1 MVVLLA
7 TCTLLA
13 AVGITTVSVLTK
25 EMPALTGYSASANTT
40 LYSVYNNVYSG
51 FSLSTV
57 LPVVV
62 IAGIIVSL
70 FVGCFAAFKNSGVLV
85 APEV

>member
-13 AVGITTVSVLTK
+13 AVGITTMSVLTK

-40 LYSVYNNVYSG
+40 LYSVYNNVYSS
-51 FSLSTV
+51 FSLAAVVPV
-57 LPVVV
+57 LA
-62 IAGIIVSL
+62 IAALIVSL
-70 FVGCFAAFKNSGVLV
+70 FIGCFMAFKKSGVLV
-85 APEV
+85 APDV